1 MSINRSQ
8 ASAAAAAV
16 RRRLG
21 AEEGFGII
29 EVVVSALVV
38 VLISIAVFAAIDA
51 AGHTADSNKSRSAGS
66 ALAQADQERMRSM
79 TVSDLIANPDTTRN
93 DTVDGESYTVRS
105 QASYV
110 IDPADAGVTD
120 CTSSERSPRYFK
132 LTSTVSWPEMRGTSP
147 VQEDSLRAIPNGS
160 VEGLGS
166 LAVGIQD
173 RNGAGVPNVSVSLSG
188 PQSAT
193 GTTNANGCLIFGYV
207 KSGTYTLSFSK
218 AGYVEAAYPNRS
230 DITDSV
236 VVAQDS
242 LATKSYQYDQAAEV
256 RVSYVTSAFNSTT
269 PTAPIAGSAFTVANS
284 GLGSVNTRTV
294 THATGTTFNS
304 GNIFFPFTS
313 AYGIWAGGCAEN
325 EPPSAFSQTVT
336 VPAGGT
342 SPATLREPRLR
353 VQPRQYT
360 NAAQTSSGT
369 LTTARVVFYPATSGC
384 TPNAVATRS
393 TTFYDAPLPYGPYT
407 ACIQNKVNNPTA
419 TVTWTDLGNS
429 AAAGTLY
436 TASPNASDGQP
447 YLPFRDVNAPP
458 VSPCPT

>member
-8 ASAAAAAV
+8 ASVAAAAV

-21 AEEGFGII
+21 AEEGFSII
-29 EVVVSALVV
+29 EVLASALVV

-79 TVSDLIANPDTTRN
+79 TVSDLIANPDKTRT

-110 IDPADAGVTD
+110 IDPADAGVTN

-173 RNGAGVPNVSVSLSG
+173 RNGAGVPNVSVNLSG
-188 PQSAT
+188 PQTLT
-193 GTTNANGCLIFGYV
+193 GTTNANGCLIFGYI

-218 AGYVEAAYPNRS
+218 TGYVEALYPNRS
-230 DITDSV
+230 TITDSV
-236 VVAQDS
+236 VVAEDS
-242 LATKSYQYDQAAEV
+242 LATKSYQYDQAGEV
-256 RVSYVTSAFNSTT
+256 GVSYVTSAYGTTT
-269 PTAPIAGSAFTVANS
+269 PTSPTPGYGFTVANS
-284 GLGSVNTRTV
+284 GLGSVSTRTV
-294 THATGTTFNS
+294 THASGATFNS
-304 GNIFFPFTS
+304 GKIFFPFTS
-313 AYGIWAGGCAEN
+313 AYGIWAGECAEN
-325 EPPSAFSQTVT
+325 EPPASQTVT

-342 SPATLREPRLR
+342 STATLREPRLR
-353 VQPRQYT
+353 VEPRQYT

-436 TASPNASDGQP
+436 PASPSASDGQP
-447 YLPFRDVNAPP
+447 YLPFRDATAPT

>member
-93 DTVDGESYTVRS
+93 DTVDGESYTVRA

-193 GTTNANGCLIFGYV
+193 GTTNANGCVIFGYV

-236 VVAQDS
+236 VVAEDS
-242 LATKSYQYDQAAEV
+242 LATKSYQYDQAGEA
-256 RVSYVTSAFNSTT
+256 RVAYVTSAFNRTSPTTSTM
-269 PTAPIAGSAFTVANS
+269 GDGFTVANA
-284 GLGSVNTRTV
+284 GMGSVSTKPF
-294 THATGTTFNS
+294 THSLASTANS
-304 GNIFFPFTS
+304 GTIFFPFTS
-313 AYGIWAGGCAEN
+313 AYGIWAGKCDEN
-325 EPPSAFSQTVT
+325 QPPSSFAQTVT
-336 VPAGGT
+336 IPPGGSST
-342 SPATLREPRLR
+342 RVNLREPRLR
-353 VQPRQYT
+353 VQ
-360 NAAQTSSGT
+360 AQISQGVP
-369 LTTARVVFYPATSGC
+369 LTTGKVVFYPQTPGC
-384 TPNAVATRS
+384 APNTVATQVGAS
-393 TTFYDAPLPYGPYT
+393 SNYEAPLPYGPYT
-407 ACIQNKVNNPTA
+407 ACIQNRTSNPTA
-419 TVTWTDLGNS
+419 TAIWTGLVNDDAQGALYQPDPS
-429 AAAGTLY
+429 AGR
-436 TASPNASDGQP
+436 P
-447 YLPFRDVNAPP
+447 YLSSSTV
-458 VSPCPT
+458 PCST